1 VPERPGRQETSSVS
15 ERLCKKLELA
25 QIEIDALHH
34 ALLVHP
40 RRAVLYQEYLI
51 GAHVISKS
59 FKPLMNT
66 VLKRARGMSRED
78 SVAASMAAYLYKHI
92 ADEAGE
98 DMLVDLEALGLT
110 RQEVERRPIPPSVAA
125 LVGAQYFWALQL
137 HPVALLGALQVL
149 EGYPPSVKLVDELVA
164 RTGLPADGFR
174 SMHEHADLDIIHRD
188 EIHRLLDTLPLTP
201 QQETLIGISALQTVD
216 LLGRAFSEIF
226 KRCAESDRR

>member
-1 VPERPGRQETSSVS
+1 MPERLRDQEASSVS

-25 QIEIDALHH
+25 QIEINALHH

-66 VLKRARGMSRED
+66 VLKRARDMSQVD
-78 SVAASMAAYLYKHI
+78 SVAAGMAAYLHKHI
-92 ADEAGE
+92 ADESGE

-110 RQEVERRPIPPSVAA
+110 RREVERRAIAPSVAA
-125 LVGAQYFWALQL
+125 LVGAQSFWALQL

-149 EGYPPSVKLVDELVA
+149 EGYPPSVRLVDELVIS
-164 RTGLPADGFR
+164 TGLPAEGFK
-174 SMHEHADLDIIHRD
+174 SMYEHADLDIIHRD
-188 EIHRLLDTLPLTP
+188 EIHRLLDDLPLTP

-216 LLGRAFSEIF
+216 LLGRAFNEIF
-226 KRCAESDRR
+226 MRCVESDQR